1 MFSADSE
8 SHRRVALVIQYL
20 GTHFYGWQ
28 RQPNHPSV
36 QQTIE
41 EAIAKVCGKV
51 TVLHG
56 AGRTDT
62 GVHAAALVAHF
73 DTSSLI
79 PPQRWAKVLNAYLP
93 EGILICGSTE
103 VAGDWHSRFSATWRR
118 YRYTIYTAAIPN
130 LFVKQF
136 SWHYYHDRLD
146 EQLIHQALQPML
158 GEQDMAAFQRAG
170 SSRPHSRLD
179 LQEAICWRDGD
190 FVHVEVQASGFLYG
204 MIRLLVGQ
212 LVDVG
217 CQRLSIEAFTSRW
230 QEKRRIEVKYAAP
243 PQGLCLLAIGYAD
256 NPFADHPFLKSAS
269 HQQTLALNDNHI
281 ITLV

>member
-1 MFSADSE
+1 MVFADSDNTQ
-8 SHRRVALVIQYL
+8 RVALAIQYL
-20 GTHFYGWQ
+20 GTHYYGWQ

-41 EAIAKVCGKV
+41 EAIAQICGKP
-51 TVLHG
+51 TVIHS

-62 GVHAAALVAHF
+62 GVHAATQVAHF

-79 PPQRWAKVLNAYLP
+79 PPHRWAKVLNSYLP
-93 EGILICGSTE
+93 EDILICGSTV
-103 VAGDWHSRFSATWRR
+103 VASDWHSRFSATWRR

-130 LFVKQF
+130 LFVKPF
-136 SWHYYHDRLD
+136 SWHYYHGHLD
-146 EQLIHQALQPML
+146 EKLIHQALQPML

-170 SSRPHSRLD
+170 SSRPHSRLEM
-179 LQEAICWRDGD
+179 QEAMCWRDGD

-217 CQRLSIEAFTSRW
+217 LAKLSIDAFTQRW
-230 QEKRRIEVKYAAP
+230 QQKRRIEVKYAAP
-243 PQGLCLLAIGYAD
+243 PEGLCLLAIGYPD
-256 NPFADHPFLKSAS
+256 HPFADFAS
-269 HQQTLALNDNHI
+269 RQQTLTLDKNHI
-281 ITLV
+281 FTLV

>member
-1 MFSADSE
+1 MFSADSV
-8 SHRRVALVIQYL
+8 SPRRVALVIQYL

-79 PPQRWAKVLNAYLP
+79 PPHRWAKVLNAYLP

-103 VAGDWHSRFSATWRR
+103 VAGDWHARFSATWRR

-136 SWHYYHDRLD
+136 SWHYYHDRLN

-179 LQEAICWRDGD
+179 LQEAICWRDRD

-256 NPFADHPFLKSAS
+256 NPFAEFRS
-269 HQQTLALNDNHI
+269 HQQTLALNDNHV

>member
-1 MFSADSE
+1 M
-8 SHRRVALVIQYL
+8 
-20 GTHFYGWQ
+20 
-28 RQPNHPSV
+28 

-41 EAIAKVCGKV
+41 EAIAQICGKT
-51 TVLHG
+51 TVLHS

-62 GVHAAALVAHF
+62 GVHAAAQVAHF

-79 PPQRWAKVLNAYLP
+79 PPQRWAKVLNSYLP

-103 VAGDWHSRFSATWRR
+103 VAGDWHARFSAIWRR

-136 SWHYYHDRLD
+136 SWHYYHDYLD
-146 EQLIHQALQPML
+146 EKLIHQALQPML

-170 SSRPHSRLD
+170 SSRPHSRLE

-217 CQRLSIEAFTSRW
+217 RSRLTVEAFTDIWR
-230 QEKRRIEVKYAAP
+230 EKRRIEVKYAAP

-256 NPFADHPFLKSAS
+256 NPFAESAS
-269 HQQTLALNDNHI
+269 LKQTLGLNDHHVIN
-281 ITLV
+281 LV

>member
-1 MFSADSE
+1 MFSADPE
-8 SHRRVALVIQYL
+8 STHRVALVIQYL
-20 GTHFYGWQ
+20 GTGFYGWQ

-41 EAIAKVCGKV
+41 EVIAKICGKP
-51 TVLHG
+51 TVLHS

-62 GVHAAALVAHF
+62 GVHAAAQVAHF
-73 DTSSLI
+73 DTASLI
-79 PPQRWAKVLNAYLP
+79 PAHRWAKVLNSHLP

-103 VAGDWHSRFSATWRR
+103 VPSDWHARFSATWRR

-130 LFVKQF
+130 LFIKQF
-136 SWHYYHDRLD
+136 SWHYYHDHLD
-146 EQLIHQALQPML
+146 ENLIHQSLQPMI

-170 SSRPHSRLD
+170 SSRPHSRLEM
-179 LQEAICWRDGD
+179 QEALCWRDGN

-212 LVDVG
+212 LIDVG
-217 CQRLSIEAFTSRW
+217 CSRLSIEAFTDRW
-230 QEKRRIEVKYAAP
+230 QQKRRIEVKYAAP
-243 PQGLCLLAIGYAD
+243 PQGLCLLKIGYAD
-256 NPFADHPFLKSAS
+256 HPFAEFGSRK
-269 HQQTLALNDNHI
+269 QTLSLKDHQI

>member
-1 MFSADSE
+1 MFSADSA
-8 SHRRVALVIQYL
+8 SPHRVALVIQYL
-20 GTHFYGWQ
+20 GTDFYGWQ

-41 EAIAKVCGKV
+41 EAIAKICGNV
-51 TVLHG
+51 TVLHS

-62 GVHAAALVAHF
+62 GVHAAAQVAHF
-73 DTSSLI
+73 DTSSKI
-79 PPQRWAKVLNAYLP
+79 PPHRWAKVLNSHLP
-93 EGILICGSTE
+93 EGILIRESLE
-103 VAGDWHSRFSATWRR
+103 VASDWHARFSAKWRR

-136 SWHYYHDRLD
+136 SWHYYHDQLD
-146 EQLIHQALQPML
+146 EKLIHKALQPMM

-170 SSRPHSRLD
+170 SSRPHSRLEM
-179 LQEAICWRDGD
+179 QEALCWRDGD

-204 MIRLLVGQ
+204 MIRLLIGQ

-217 CQRLSIEAFTSRW
+217 RYRLSVDAFTDRW
-230 QEKRRIEVKYAAP
+230 QQQRRIEVKYAAP

-256 NPFADHPFLKSAS
+256 SPFVEFGSR
-269 HQQTLALNDNHI
+269 QQTLSLKDTQI
-281 ITLV
+281 ISLV

>member
-1 MFSADSE
+1 MIFAVDPQSSQ
-8 SHRRVALVIQYL
+8 RVALVIQYL
-20 GTHFYGWQ
+20 GTHYYGWQ

-41 EAIAKVCGKV
+41 EAIAKICGKP
-51 TVLHG
+51 TVVHS

-62 GVHAAALVAHF
+62 GVHAAAQVAHF
-73 DTSSLI
+73 DTPSMI
-79 PPQRWAKVLNAYLP
+79 PPHRWAKVLNTYLP
-93 EGILICGSTE
+93 DDILICGSSK
-103 VAGDWHSRFSATWRR
+103 VPSDWHSRFSATWRR

-146 EQLIHQALQPML
+146 EQLIHEALQPML

-170 SSRPHSRLD
+170 SSRPHSRLE
-179 LQEAICWRDGD
+179 LQEAQCWREGD

-212 LVDVG
+212 LIDVG
-217 CQRLSIEAFTSRW
+217 CHRLSIEAFTSRW
-230 QEKRRIEVKYAAP
+230 KDKRRIEVKYAAP

-256 NPFADHPFLKSAS
+256 NPFAEFAS
-269 HQQTLALNDNHI
+269 CKQTLSLLDNQAI
-281 ITLV
+281 SLI

>member
-8 SHRRVALVIQYL
+8 SVHRVALVIQYL

-41 EAIAKVCGKV
+41 EAITKVCGKV
-51 TVLHG
+51 TVLHS

-62 GVHAAALVAHF
+62 GVHAAAQVAHF

-79 PPQRWAKVLNAYLP
+79 PATRWAKILNSNLP

-103 VAGDWHSRFSATWRR
+103 VPSDWHARFSATWRR

-136 SWHYYHDRLD
+136 SWHYYREHLD
-146 EQLIHQALQPML
+146 EQLIHKALQPML
-158 GEQDMAAFQRAG
+158 GEHDMAAFQRVG
-170 SSRPHSRLD
+170 SSRPHSRLE

-217 CQRLSIEAFTSRW
+217 CQRLSLAAFTSRW
-230 QEKRRIEVKYAAP
+230 QEKRRIEVNYAAP

-256 NPFADHPFLKSAS
+256 NPFTEFAS
-269 HQQTLALNDNHI
+269 RKQTLTLTDNH
-281 ITLV
+281 TYKLV

>member
-1 MFSADSE
+1 MTFAADSQ
-8 SHRRVALVIQYL
+8 SSQRVALVIQYL
-20 GTHFYGWQ
+20 GTHYYGWQ

-41 EAIAKVCGKV
+41 EAIAKICGKS
-51 TVLHG
+51 TVLHS

-62 GVHAAALVAHF
+62 GVHAAAQVAHF
-73 DTSSLI
+73 DTSSMI
-79 PPQRWAKVLNAYLP
+79 PSHRWAKVLNSYLP
-93 EGILICGSTE
+93 DDILICGSSA
-103 VAGDWHSRFSATWRR
+103 VAHDWHARFSATWRR

-146 EQLIHQALQPML
+146 EQLIHEALQPML
-158 GEQDMAAFQRAG
+158 GDQDMAAFQRAG
-170 SSRPHSRLD
+170 SSRPHSRLE
-179 LQEAICWRDGD
+179 LQEAKCWRDSD

-212 LVDVG
+212 LIDVG
-217 CQRLSIEAFTSRW
+217 CNRLSIDAFTSRW

-256 NPFADHPFLKSAS
+256 NPFAEFAS
-269 HQQTLALNDNHI
+269 CKQTLSLLDNQAI
-281 ITLV
+281 SLI

>member
-1 MFSADSE
+1 MFSAASE
-8 SHRRVALVIQYL
+8 SSRRVALVIQYL
-20 GTHFYGWQ
+20 GMHFYGWQ
-28 RQPNHPSV
+28 RQPNHPTV

-41 EAIAKVCGKV
+41 ETIAEICGKP
-51 TVLHG
+51 TVLHS

-62 GVHAAALVAHF
+62 GVHAAAQIAHF
-73 DTSSLI
+73 DTLSMI
-79 PPQRWAKVLNAYLP
+79 PPQRWAKVLNSYLP
-93 EGILICGSTE
+93 EGILISCSVQ
-103 VAGDWHSRFSATWRR
+103 VANDWHARFSATWRR
-118 YRYTIYTAAIPN
+118 YRYTIYTASIPN

-146 EQLIHQALQPML
+146 EKLIHQALQPML

-170 SSRPHSRLD
+170 SSRPHSRLEM
-179 LQEAICWRDGD
+179 QEAICWRDGD

-217 CQRLSIEAFTSRW
+217 CSRLDIKAFTDRW
-230 QEKRRIEVKYAAP
+230 QQQRRIEVKYAAP
-243 PQGLCLLAIGYAD
+243 PQGLCLMAIGYAD
-256 NPFADHPFLKSAS
+256 NPFAEFGSRK
-269 HQQTLALNDNHI
+269 QTLSLKDNHC

>member
-1 MFSADSE
+1 MFAADSNTT
-8 SHRRVALVIQYL
+8 HRVALVIQYL
-20 GTHFYGWQ
+20 GTHYYGWQ
-28 RQPNHPSV
+28 RQPNHSSV

-41 EAIAKVCGKV
+41 EAIAQICGKP
-51 TVLHG
+51 TVLHS

-62 GVHAAALVAHF
+62 GVHAAAQVAHF
-73 DTSSLI
+73 DTSSMI
-79 PPQRWAKVLNAYLP
+79 PPHRWAKVLNTYLP
-93 EGILICGSTE
+93 ADILICGSAE
-103 VAGDWHSRFSATWRR
+103 VATDWHARFSAKWRR

-136 SWHYYHDRLD
+136 SWHYYLDRLD

-170 SSRPHSRLD
+170 SSRPHSRLEV
-179 LQEAICWRDGD
+179 QEALCWRAGD

-204 MIRLLVGQ
+204 MIRLLLGQ

-217 CQRLSIEAFTSRW
+217 RSSLSVEAFTSRW
-230 QEKRRIEVKYAAP
+230 QQKRRIEVKYAAP

-256 NPFADHPFLKSAS
+256 NPFAEFTTKSLIAPF
-269 HQQTLALNDNHI
+269 N
-281 ITLV
+281 

>member
-8 SHRRVALVIQYL
+8 SLRRVALVIQYL
-20 GTHFYGWQ
+20 GTYFYGWQ

-41 EAIAKVCGKV
+41 EAIAKICGKV

-93 EGILICGSTE
+93 EGILICGSAE
-103 VAGDWHSRFSATWRR
+103 VKSDWHARFSATWRR

-136 SWHYYHDRLD
+136 SWHYYHNRLD

-190 FVHVEVQASGFLYG
+190 FVHIEVQASGFLYG

-217 CQRLSIEAFTSRW
+217 CQRLSIEAFTNRW
-230 QEKRRIEVKYAAP
+230 QEKRRIEVMYAAP

-256 NPFADHPFLKSAS
+256 HPFAESRS
-269 HQQTLALNDNHI
+269 HQQTLALNDNHV

>member
-8 SHRRVALVIQYL
+8 SPHRIALVIQYL
-20 GTHFYGWQ
+20 GTYFYGWQ

-41 EAIAKVCGKV
+41 EAIAKICGKA
-51 TVLHG
+51 TVLHS

-62 GVHAAALVAHF
+62 GVHAAAQVAHF

-79 PPQRWAKVLNAYLP
+79 PPHRWAKVLNSYLP

-103 VAGDWHSRFSATWRR
+103 VAADWHARFSATWRR

-130 LFVKQF
+130 LFVKPF
-136 SWHYYHDRLD
+136 SWHYYHDYLD
-146 EQLIHQALQPML
+146 EKLIHQALQPML
-158 GEQDMAAFQRAG
+158 GEQDMAAFQRSG
-170 SSRPHSRLD
+170 SSRPHSRLE
-179 LQEAICWRDGD
+179 LQEAICWRDGN

-217 CQRLSIEAFTSRW
+217 RSRLSVEAFTSIW

-256 NPFADHPFLKSAS
+256 HPFAEFAS
-269 HQQTLALNDNHI
+269 RKQTLGLNDNHV

>member
-1 MFSADSE
+1 MFAADSE
-8 SHRRVALVIQYL
+8 SPRRIALVIQYL
-20 GTHFYGWQ
+20 GTDFYGWQ

-41 EAIAKVCGKV
+41 EAIAKICGKS
-51 TVLHG
+51 TVLHS

-62 GVHAAALVAHF
+62 GVHAAAQVAHF
-73 DTSSLI
+73 DTLSVI
-79 PPQRWAKVLNAYLP
+79 PPHRWAKVLNAYLP
-93 EGILICGSTE
+93 KDILICGSTE
-103 VAGDWHSRFSATWRR
+103 VASDWHARFSARWRR

-136 SWHYYHDRLD
+136 SWHYYLDRLD
-146 EQLIHQALQPML
+146 EKLIHQALQPML

-170 SSRPHSRLD
+170 SSRPHSRLEV
-179 LQEAICWRDGD
+179 QEALCWRDGD

-204 MIRLLVGQ
+204 MIRLLLGQ

-217 CQRLSIEAFTSRW
+217 RSRLTVSDFTNRW
-230 QEKRRIEVKYAAP
+230 QQKRRIEVKYAAP

-256 NPFADHPFLKSAS
+256 NPFAEFAKFDRKNLIDKSR
-269 HQQTLALNDNHI
+269 L
-281 ITLV
+281 